1 MKKGITKWLI
11 GAFALTMAVVQPA
24 SPVPEKLNTVVTAEA
39 ATTAPGKIKLKSIKA
54 VTNNRIQISWEKTS
68 GCYTLPYLLQTVRRE
83 KMDRTENNKCGYHIL
98 YSYLFRKV
106 SYQMRPEIYIHC
118 PRIQQHNQE
127 IGEAMTRRA

>member
-54 VTNNRIQISWEKTS
+54 VTNNRIQINWEKTS
-68 GCYTLPYLLQTVRRE
+68 GATHYRIFYKQYGRE

-98 YSYLFRKV
+98 HSYLFRKV
-106 SYQMRPEIYIHC
+106 SYQMRPEVYIHC
-118 PRIQQHNQE
+118 PRIQ
-127 IGEAMTRRA
+127 